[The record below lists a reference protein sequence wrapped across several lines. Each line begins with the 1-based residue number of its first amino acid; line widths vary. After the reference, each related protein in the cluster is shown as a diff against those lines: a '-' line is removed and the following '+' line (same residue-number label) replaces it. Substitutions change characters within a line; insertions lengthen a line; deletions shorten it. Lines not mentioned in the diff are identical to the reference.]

1 MILVELKI
9 RYACK
14 VVLMR
19 CQEID
24 RLQFLD
30 SISGIV
36 IIRIFECTE
45 TNLRFLLEEIII
57 LVGTLYMCKRKHS
70 QKRFD
75 RYFSS
80 ILP

>member
-1 MILVELKI
+1 
-9 RYACK
+9 
-14 VVLMR
+14 MR

-57 LVGTLYMCKRKHS
+57 LVGTLYMVRGSTVKNDLIDIFHRSCHESDTINCS
-70 QKRFD
+70 Q
-75 RYFSS
+75 SV
-80 ILP
+80 